1 MSLKNIS
8 IKAQLT
14 IVIAVLAI
22 LLISIGASGLLGMS
36 AAARLNQEMIEVRL
50 PKTVAADGALI
61 WIARQ
66 RTTLDQAALS
76 TDPAWVERMF
86 KTEVDTRKEA
96 MAAWAVYQSLP
107 QTEEGKVLVK
117 KVSDGIDGV
126 EQSLTNFGNAI
137 RGGDRQ
143 TISDAAKNVGTVYTA
158 MQLDGKALNKYESE
172 QAAQN
177 LSSSMKF
184 FETARLFTLVAIAV
198 GLLISLYSWASLR
211 KAITEPV
218 SRALEHFAAIAKG
231 DLTQAIHVHSENE
244 MGQLLA
250 GLSNM
255 QNNLSRTV
263 SAVRTGSEAIATA
276 TREIASGNLD
286 LSARTEEQAASL
298 EQTASSMEELT
309 GTVKHN
315 AENARQASAL
325 AVNASA
331 IAADGNDVVS
341 KVVSTM
347 DEIRASSTKITEIVG
362 IIDGIAFQTNIL
374 ALNAAVEAAR
384 AGEQG
389 RGFAVVASEVRS
401 LAQRSSSAAKEIKT
415 LIMLSVDRVQ
425 SGSELAGQAG
435 ETMGDIITAV
445 QRVTNIMGEISS
457 ASSEQSAGID
467 QVSRAVSQM
476 DEATQQNA
484 ALVEQAS
491 AAAKSLEMQAQNL
504 QQEVSSFKIRGNAA
518 PRSSFSSAPA
528 APATSV
534 ASAKTKVVVRPTAAP
549 AEPRLPAAKPAQL
562 SSAPAT
568 RKPAGGAV
576 GHNVGNDADW
586 ETF

>member
-504 QQEVSSFKIRGNAA
+504 QQEVSSFKIRGNDT
-518 PRSSFSSAPA
+518 PRNSFASAPA
-528 APATSV
+528 P
-534 ASAKTKVVVRPTAAP
+534 AKTMISRTVAAA
-549 AEPRLPAAKPAQL
+549 AEPRMAATKPAQL
-562 SSAPAT
+562 TSAAAT
-568 RKPAGGAV
+568 KKAV
-576 GHNVGNDADW
+576 ASAGNDADW